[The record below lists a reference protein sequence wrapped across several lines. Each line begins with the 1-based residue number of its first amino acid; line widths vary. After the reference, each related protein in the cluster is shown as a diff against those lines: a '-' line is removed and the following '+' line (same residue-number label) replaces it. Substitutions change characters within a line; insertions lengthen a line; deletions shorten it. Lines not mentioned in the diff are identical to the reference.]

1 MTQTNETQ
9 VPPFEN
15 RWALF
20 LDVDGTLLDF
30 VVNPDELIANPMLI
44 DLLGELYRLT
54 EGAVALVSGRTI
66 ASVDAIFEPL
76 RLPIAGLHG
85 HERRDALGR
94 THGTPT
100 QSVEERFLSAA
111 RQKFNELVGQHHG
124 SFVED
129 KGAAIALH
137 YRLAPSA
144 AADVEKLAGEFELQ
158 LPESLCV
165 QRGKMVVEIRVC
177 NHSKGRTTK
186 PFLPYFYT
194 QTPKQFDDGVT
205 LGSPIH
211 LPVAPS
217 RIVKPRAD
225 IVKDLT
231 AENRVTIA
239 YAGS

>member
-1 MTQTNETQ
+1 M
-9 VPPFEN
+9 
-15 RWALF
+15 F
-20 LDVDGTLLDF
+20 LDVDGTLVDF
-30 VVNPDELIANPMLI
+30 VVNPDELIANPTLI

-94 THGTPT
+94 THGAPT
-100 QSVEERFLSAA
+100 QSLEERFFSVA
-111 RQKFNELVGQHHG
+111 RQKFNELVVQHHG

-144 AADVEKLAGEFELQ
+144 AADVEKLAGEFEMQ

-165 QRGKMVVEIRVC
+165 QRGKMVVEIRVWAILLPNYEPDQSIFSWSRRWSSC
-177 NHSKGRTTK
+177 SWSRMYLRTISLSKPTVDTK
-186 PFLPYFYT
+186 
-194 QTPKQFDDGVT
+194 
-205 LGSPIH
+205 
-211 LPVAPS
+211 
-217 RIVKPRAD
+217 
-225 IVKDLT
+225 
-231 AENRVTIA
+231 
-239 YAGS
+239 